1 MNEPIRVERRKVLGR
16 VADSDGLSA
25 RQHIEQALEGLQYG
39 TLTIVVQDGVIVQ
52 IERTERTR
60 FGRG

>member
-1 MNEPIRVERRKVLGR
+1 MSEQIRVERRKVEGR
-16 VADSDGLSA
+16 VAEGDGQSA
-25 RQHIEQALEGLQYG
+25 RRHIEQALEGLQYG